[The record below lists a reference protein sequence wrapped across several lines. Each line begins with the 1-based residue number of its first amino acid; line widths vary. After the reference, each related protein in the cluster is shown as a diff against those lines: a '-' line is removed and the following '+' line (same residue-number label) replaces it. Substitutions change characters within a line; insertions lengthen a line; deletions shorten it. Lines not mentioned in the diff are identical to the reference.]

1 MYTRLSHTRGS
12 RVFYA
17 EQEVGERW
25 LQLFRAHKMPTVPVS
40 VWQSTNALKNE
51 QYCCDTKK
59 PLLERLFLLCKK
71 VQVFVEAYGDAPIR
85 GAFCAIWENV
95 SGLLV

>member
-17 EQEVGERW
+17 EQEAGERW

-40 VWQSTNALKNE
+40 VWQSTNALKISNI
-51 QYCCDTKK
+51 
-59 PLLERLFLLCKK
+59 
-71 VQVFVEAYGDAPIR
+71 A
-85 GAFCAIWENV
+85 AIQK
-95 SGLLV
+95 SRC